1 MQLTHNS
8 KFEDFLEMLRP
19 KIPILC
25 VCFLAAAL
33 IWFIVVP
40 LLMIIWGSFRD
51 VPPGVAGGITGI
63 QQVFAQNLGVLGK
76 GIKWFVYDGTWLKT
90 CGRGHFWI
98 TVSGTEYD
106 YVTPVP
112 GCPKIPSGIE
122 PS

>member
-1 MQLTHNS
+1 M
-8 KFEDFLEMLRP
+8 E
-19 KIPILC
+19 
-25 VCFLAAAL
+25 AAS
-33 IWFIVVP
+33 I
-40 LLMIIWGSFRD
+40 
-51 VPPGVAGGITGI
+51 PPGVAGGITGI